1 MASVDQINEPLMN
14 SRSGHPSSHNIR
26 AIRIG
31 IGTVLFIGCWQ
42 ILHSYFV
49 NPFLLPSPLQVL
61 RTMWDLLLSGELLD
75 DIYASSRR
83 ILVGYF
89 GGSLIGIMLGLLM
102 GRFRSINDLMTPCLE
117 FLRPLSPVALLPLVL
132 IWFGIGEAAKY
143 VLVGYTA
150 AIIVLINTAFG
161 VNRMPDHLCQSS
173 SVSWC
178 I

>member
-1 MASVDQINEPLMN
+1 MASVDRIDEPLMN

-89 GGSLIGIMLGLLM
+89 GGSLIEIMLGLLM

-117 FLRPLSPVALLPLVL
+117 FLRPLSPWLSC
-132 IWFGIGEAAKY
+132 
-143 VLVGYTA
+143 
-150 AIIVLINTAFG
+150 
-161 VNRMPDHLCQSS
+161 R
-173 SVSWC
+173 WC
-178 I
+178 